1 MFSNKQMFKT
11 DSGGQGNFESDHVEL
26 IESKSKLSLRVNGD
40 RRIDEFI
47 LSKTISDFALIIQEV
62 AKEENPNAYVK
73 MEVQPFENGSFAIV
87 FSAICSADEPSETT
101 LYEDMGLAEIILL
114 GVTNVFDISRF
125 LKGEK
130 PKKTTYESNGTITI
144 INRYNIPMNVSA
156 SSFRT
161 YEKAEVQKKV
171 ANIAL
176 YAKEYDNDQGFILAD
191 EDGEM
196 QYSDDDIDG
205 MIELSTAV
213 AESFYKTY
221 RKKEILFIKKPD
233 ILGYSAW
240 EFRVGNL
247 DEGKTIV
254 AKIDD
259 ERFMEDASKGMLISK
274 GSFIE
279 GILETRYEL
288 DKTGIEI
295 KGREKYTI
303 ISVFGGIQKN
313 SK

>member
-1 MFSNKQMFKT
+1 MFSNQEIFKT
-11 DSGGQGNFESDHVEL
+11 DSGEQEASSSDQIDF
-26 IESKSKLSLRVNGD
+26 IESKSKLSLRINRN
-40 RRIDEFI
+40 RRIDDFI

-87 FSAICSADEPSETT
+87 FSAICSSDEPRETT

-130 PKKTTYESNGTITI
+130 PKKTTYENNGTITI
-144 INRYNIPMNVSA
+144 VNHYNIPMNIPA

-176 YAKEYDNDQGFILAD
+176 YAKEYDNEQEFILAD

-196 QYSDDDIDG
+196 LYSDDDVDG
-205 MIELSTAV
+205 MLELSSAV
-213 AESFYKTY
+213 SEAFYKTY
-221 RKKEILFIKKPD
+221 QKKETLFIKKPD
-233 ILGYSAW
+233 ILGFSAW
-240 EFRVGNL
+240 EFRIGDL
-247 DEGKTIV
+247 EEGKNIV

-259 ERFMEDASKGMLISK
+259 EKFMEYTSRGISISK

-279 GILETRYEL
+279 AILETRYEL

-303 ISVFGGIQKN
+303 ISVFGGIQKDN
-313 SK
+313 K